1 MDSKFRLFWPH
12 VGDHLAHGGDFARV
26 QKFTRCFENV
36 WLCARHCLGEINI
49 KISNFCQNGSRS
61 SRYIACGNM
70 DQNIILIAKS
80 QLEATSKCLFVVLE
94 YCAAFRSSWTYQK
107 WLLRKY
113 YVHSSKSKK
122 YVPIFLNHESF
133 RILKGH
139 LKKLINLQISTYHP
153 TSSFLTK
160 NLLSFKDWNPIG
172 FWGFL
177 FTDPTLMTMSHWKT

>member
-49 KISNFCQNGSRS
+49 KVSNFCQNGSRS
-61 SRYIACGNM
+61 SRYIACGSM
-70 DQNIILIAKS
+70 DQNFIFIAKS

-107 WLLRKY
+107 
-113 YVHSSKSKK
+113 
-122 YVPIFLNHESF
+122 
-133 RILKGH
+133 
-139 LKKLINLQISTYHP
+139 
-153 TSSFLTK
+153 
-160 NLLSFKDWNPIG
+160 
-172 FWGFL
+172 
-177 FTDPTLMTMSHWKT
+177 